1 MNAEL
6 VAALVALLGLAL
18 CGLVCVRDRS
28 PMNRLI
34 ALELASIAATV
45 VTLLFALDIN
55 TGSFVDLA
63 VVFGVVSLPSA
74 LVFLRFLERW
84 I

>member
-1 MNAEL
+1 
-6 VAALVALLGLAL
+6 
-18 CGLVCVRDRS
+18 
-28 PMNRLI
+28 MNRLI
-34 ALELASIAATV
+34 ALELASVAATV